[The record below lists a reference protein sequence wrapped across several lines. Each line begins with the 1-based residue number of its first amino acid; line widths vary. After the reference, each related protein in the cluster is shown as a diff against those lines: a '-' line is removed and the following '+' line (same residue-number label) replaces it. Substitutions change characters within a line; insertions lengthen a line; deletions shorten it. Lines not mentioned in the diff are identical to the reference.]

1 MEYYGTTLGLMV
13 IEETVIA
20 GNSNAIVHLVM
31 TLSLSS
37 NNWRKYHTTL
47 FNSSP
52 SIPYRLIKIDTLE
65 K

>member
-31 TLSLSS
+31 TV
-37 NNWRKYHTTL
+37 
-47 FNSSP
+47 F
-52 SIPYRLIKIDTLE
+52 IIQQLE
-65 K
+65 KISHNTL